1 MAHFIFYNTVTGKIT
16 NNLNCSV
23 TSKDIMI
30 SENTNLG
37 ALEGVCHDI
46 ENNMVNVSSDPH
58 VIESRPAVAVDVTE
72 YLRRQR
78 QNLLV
83 SSDWTQAADSPMT
96 DTKKAQWATY
106 RQALRDLPTS
116 SSSWTTIEDIVW
128 PSRPE

>member
-1 MAHFIFYNTVTGKIT
+1 MAHFIFYDTVTGRIT

-23 TSKDIMI
+23 ASKDIMVA
-30 SENTNLG
+30 ENTNLG

-46 ENNMVNVSSDPH
+46 DNNMVNVSSNPH
-58 VIESRPAVAVDVTE
+58 VIESKPAIVEDVQD

-83 SSDWTQAADSPMT
+83 SSDWTQAADSPLS
-96 DTKKAQWATY
+96 DTKKTEWQTY